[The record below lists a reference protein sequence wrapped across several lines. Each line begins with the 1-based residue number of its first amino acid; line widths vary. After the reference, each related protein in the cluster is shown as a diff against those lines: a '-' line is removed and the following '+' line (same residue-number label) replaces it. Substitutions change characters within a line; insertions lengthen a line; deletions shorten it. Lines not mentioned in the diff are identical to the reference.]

1 MFFTLK
7 VFDAIKPFLL
17 NDAYSKIRTL
27 VDQNLDKM
35 VGDYGKMP
43 NSISPI
49 DNVSIAQCSEV

>member
-1 MFFTLK
+1 MFSTFQ

-49 DNVSIAQCSEV
+49 DNVSIV